1 MKNPREIKATDIAIL
16 ALLSAIFTVL
26 VLITVEP
33 ETPATPPE
41 ISTNTHTEVIA
52 ETTTEE
58 STTVEETTTEI
69 ELTTVKFED
78 IPELTELGTFK
89 LTGYCICQECCGK
102 TPDHEA
108 YGITKS
114 GAKAKPG
121 KSVGVD
127 PNIIPLGTELYINGN
142 YYIAEDTGD
151 FSGKIIDICV
161 ASHEEAENFD
171 TRYAKV
177 FLVG

>member
-1 MKNPREIKATDIAIL
+1 MNNSREVTVKDMIYFAFLAAIL
-16 ALLSAIFTVL
+16 SLMVMIAYHIEAQAKT
-26 VLITVEP
+26 
-33 ETPATPPE
+33 PE
-41 ISTNTHTEVIA
+41 ITTDKPTEAVT
-52 ETTTEE
+52 ELTTEE
-58 STTVEETTTEI
+58 SPAAEETTEI
-69 ELTTVKFED
+69 ELTTIKYED
-78 IPELTELGTFK
+78 IPKLTELGTFK

-102 TPDHEA
+102 TPDHPA

-121 KSVGVD
+121 KTVGVD

-161 ASHEEAENFD
+161 ASHEEADAFD